1 MNAIASHEE
10 RLFKMTLKA
19 AVIYD
24 DFDFA
29 ARAAV
34 LLERVAIR
42 ADEAMKWDV
51 KPWRLDVLQEPSLAD
66 AALGETADAD
76 LIVIALRKTP
86 LLPDELRGWLESWAM
101 KRQTRDTAMMAFCP
115 EENAASTPLWRELK
129 EFAERHGLP
138 FLGNRILRDDGAS
151 MAFVHGLWQQKQ
163 PPQPVVPTFESFAES
178 PHPSG
183 HWGINE

>member
-1 MNAIASHEE
+1 MNAIATHEKH
-10 RLFKMTLKA
+10 LFEMTLKA

-29 ARAAV
+29 ARAAA

-42 ADEAMKWDV
+42 ADEAMKWDI
-51 KPWRLDVLQEPSLAD
+51 KPWRLDVLKTSSLAN

-76 LIVIALRKTP
+76 LIVVALRQTHSP
-86 LLPDELRGWLESWAM
+86 PDELRGWLESWAM
-101 KRQTRDTAMMAFCP
+101 KRQTEDTAVMVLCP

-129 EFAERHGLP
+129 EFAEWHSLP
-138 FLGNRILRDDGAS
+138 FLGSRNLRDDGNS
-151 MAFVHGLWQQKQ
+151 MVFIHGLWQQNQ
-163 PPQPVVPTFESFAES
+163 PPQPVVPTLESFAES

>member
-1 MNAIASHEE
+1 MNAIATHEK
-10 RLFKMTLKA
+10 RLFEMTLKA
-19 AVIYD
+19 AIIYD

-29 ARAAV
+29 ARAAA

-51 KPWRLDVLQEPSLAD
+51 RPWRLDVLKPSSLAN

-76 LIVIALRKTP
+76 LIVVALLKTHSP
-86 LLPDELRGWLESWAM
+86 PDELMGWLENWAM
-101 KRQTRDTAMMAFCP
+101 KRQIEDTAMIVFCP

-138 FLGNRILRDDGAS
+138 FLGSRILRDDGDS
-151 MAFVHGLWQQKQ
+151 MDFVHGLWQQKQ
-163 PPQPVVPTFESFAES
+163 PPQPVVPTLELFAES
-178 PHPSG
+178 SRPPR

>member
-1 MNAIASHEE
+1 MNAITTHEE
-10 RLFKMTLKA
+10 RLSKMTLKA

-29 ARAAV
+29 ARAAA

-51 KPWRLDVLQEPSLAD
+51 KPWRLDVLKEPSLAAD
-66 AALGETADAD
+66 ALDETTDAD
-76 LIVIALRKTP
+76 LIVVAFRKTP
-86 LLPDELRGWLESWAM
+86 SLPDELMGWLESWAI
-101 KRQTRDTAMMAFCP
+101 KRQTEDTAMMVFCP
-115 EENAASTPLWRELK
+115 EGNAALTLLWHELK
-129 EFAERHGLP
+129 KFAGWHNLL
-138 FLGNRILRDDGAS
+138 FLGSHNLRDDGNS
-151 MAFVHGLWQQKQ
+151 MEYVHRLWQRKQ
-163 PPQPVVPTFESFAES
+163 PPQPVVPTLESFAES